1 MFNLCNLKTK
11 KNYIPIIYKT
21 IMIKILNNKNKH
33 EIQTFKKQI

>member
-1 MFNLCNLKTK
+1 MKIKELR
-11 KNYIPIIYKT
+11 IMYKT